1 MRLAQFARSSG
12 AVGAAA
18 AAAAGPGGAGAA
30 AAGGSLYGVPE
41 MEIGRSSSNLYD
53 SNPATTSWP
62 VGAKGGGPPTLT
74 AASLAAATAAAGSAG
89 GSGEHGVSPA
99 PDNTNNSTS
108 PTLGPTLTPAR
119 TRHRSNSASPAGG
132 AGAEWTDS
140 GGGGGGG
147 MGAEAAA
154 AAFAEE
160 AELEALQIDKNDL
173 KLVFGRPFARGKCSE
188 VYQVTHAGKNRAA
201 KVRTSVLQRCFVLA
215 WLAACVLALGR
226 GGGGL
231 EAFTGLVGGCSLLS
245 LEDKFSLCFRTA
257 ALVHIVSIRFLAW
270 SRTSRNSRCVCC

>member
-12 AVGAAA
+12 AVGTAAAGSA
-18 AAAAGPGGAGAA
+18 AAAAG
-30 AAGGSLYGVPE
+30 SLHGVPE

-53 SNPATTSWP
+53 SNPAAATSWP
-62 VGAKGGGPPTLT
+62 VGSKGAPPPSLT
-74 AASLAAATAAAGSAG
+74 AESIAAAAAAAGSSG
-89 GSGEHGVSPA
+89 GAGEHGVSPA
-99 PDNTNNSTS
+99 PDNTNNAAS

-119 TRHRSNSASPAGG
+119 TRHRANSASPVGG
-132 AGAEWTDS
+132 AGAEWTDSS

-201 KVRTSVLQRCFVLA
+201 KV
-215 WLAACVLALGR
+215 
-226 GGGGL
+226 
-231 EAFTGLVGGCSLLS
+231 
-245 LEDKFSLCFRTA
+245 
-257 ALVHIVSIRFLAW
+257 
-270 SRTSRNSRCVCC
+270 SR